1 MQEGKVSR
9 FSPLGHYYAPPLIIV
24 IVIIIVVI
32 IVIDIITIIVV
43 TFLEHFDQEQT
54 FDHHLQHLQM
64 HSASS
69 NLVDW
74 LEVSVLLNALPR
86 KPQIITFQI

>member
-24 IVIIIVVI
+24 IVI

-64 HSASS
+64 HSAGS
-69 NLVDW
+69 NLVD
-74 LEVSVLLNALPR
+74 
-86 KPQIITFQI
+86 